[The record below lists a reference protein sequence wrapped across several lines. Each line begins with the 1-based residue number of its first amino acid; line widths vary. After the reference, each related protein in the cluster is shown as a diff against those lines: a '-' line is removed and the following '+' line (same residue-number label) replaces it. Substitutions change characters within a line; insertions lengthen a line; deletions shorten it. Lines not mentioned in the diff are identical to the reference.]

1 MSKSALIPLAVA
13 CIMLFCPPVA
23 LTDFQKTKIAVLD
36 FQLIGDKVETKE
48 LGAIISEWFITS
60 LVQTGRF
67 DVVERTN
74 LQKVISEQK
83 LATTG
88 LIDEA
93 SASKLGKILGVKA
106 IVTGSALNYMKIL
119 EINSRVINV
128 ENGAIIAAANVR
140 SDKESDLRASIDH
153 LTAKILNN
161 FPLSGYIVKKEGKSA
176 TIDLG
181 VEAGLK
187 IGSEFQV
194 FREGNVIKH
203 PKTNEILDIEHISTG
218 RLRIDKISKNMAEGT
233 ILKEE
238 NGGVEYGQQV
248 KSLILPASANN
259 LPEKSLTKTSTIST
273 ALSPEKKADIKKESR
288 EEKKT
293 TVSDKTSIPTTDV
306 RSEAA
311 PLLSQKEATQSIN
324 MDSYDHNQLQQILE
338 FQKSGQSSYWLNP
351 TTGNVFNVV
360 PQPAFANPKDPDN
373 PCRAATFLCSNPQG
387 HTEEYRVTSCR
398 QVNGQWTTN
407 K

>member
-1 MSKSALIPLAVA
+1 
-13 CIMLFCPPVA
+13 MLFCPPVA

-83 LATTG
+83 LAATG

-93 SASKLGKILGVKA
+93 SASKLGKILGVKV

-140 SDKESDLRASIDH
+140 SEKESELRASIDH

-161 FPLSGYIVKKEGKSA
+161 FPLSGYIVKKEGKNA

-181 VEAGLK
+181 LEAGLK

-203 PKTNEILDIEHISTG
+203 PKTNEVLDIEHISTG
-218 RLRIDKISKNMAEGT
+218 RLRVDKISKNMAEGT

-238 NGGVEYGQQV
+238 NGGIEYGQQV
-248 KSLILPASANN
+248 KSVILPASTNN
-259 LPEKSLTKTSTIST
+259 LPEKSLSKTSTSSP
-273 ALSPEKKADIKKESR
+273 ALPPEKKADTKKQSP

-293 TVSDKTSIPTTDV
+293 TVSDKTRSPATDN
-306 RSEAA
+306 RSGTA
-311 PLLSQKEATQSIN
+311 PLLTQKTTTQTIK
-324 MDSYDHNQLQQILE
+324 MESYDHKQLHQVLE

-351 TTGNVFNVV
+351 TTGNIFNVV
-360 PQPAFANPKDPDN
+360 PQPAFANPKDPNN
-373 PCRAATFLCSNPQG
+373 PCRTVTFLCSNPQG
-387 HTEEYRVTSCR
+387 HTEEYRATSCR
-398 QVNGQWTTN
+398 QENGQWTTS